1 MPALE
6 SGWSDVE
13 DYMISKAASDMR
25 ADYLITRD
33 LEGFEC
39 SQVQAVTPKGFIK
52 LLKDEYSV
60 EYGVVR

>member
-1 MPALE
+1 
-6 SGWSDVE
+6 
-13 DYMISKAASDMR
+13 MISKAASDMR